1 MLWALLW
8 ERLRGMVAGAAFLHF
23 RKLKGNSTMR
33 NSIVLGVFATA
44 LFAHLAIAQNEVRI
58 GMITTLSGPAGYLG
72 EDVRDGFQ
80 LAVDEEKGKLGGIPV
95 RTLVEDD
102 GLKPGQGKEIANRF
116 LGTEKVKVLTGFIFS
131 NVLAAV
137 APDAFEAGAFV
148 ISPNAGPSNFAGKDC
163 NKLYFVTSWQNDAVF
178 EAAGQNATN
187 LGKKR
192 GYVLA
197 PNYQAG
203 KDAIAGFKRF
213 FKGEIVGETYTR
225 LDQTDFGPEMAQI
238 RAANPDAVFQFHPGG
253 LGITFIKQ
261 YVQAG
266 LQDTPMFVGGSGLD
280 RRILTAVGQAA
291 QGVNITSQWNADFDN
306 PASRAFVAAFETKYK
321 RVPDSYAS
329 QGYDTARLLASALK
343 AVHGDLSNSD
353 SLRQALLKADFVS
366 VRGAFRFA
374 RNQHPIQDL
383 YALRAMKD
391 ASGALDIKT
400 IGKVLSDHTDAYG
413 AACNL

>member
-1 MLWALLW
+1 MHRPIIFSALL
-8 ERLRGMVAGAAFLHF
+8 
-23 RKLKGNSTMR
+23 S
-33 NSIVLGVFATA
+33 A
-44 LFAHLAIAQNEVRI
+44 LLAHPACAQSEVKI

-72 EDVRDGFQ
+72 ADVRDGFQ
-80 LAVDEEKGKLGGIPV
+80 LAVDEQNGKLGGTPV
-95 RTLVEDD
+95 RLIVEDD

-116 LGTEKVKVLTGFIFS
+116 LGGEHVKILTGFIFS
-131 NVLAAV
+131 NVLEAV
-137 APDAFEAGAFV
+137 APDAFDAGAFV

-187 LGKKR
+187 LNKKR
-192 GYVLA
+192 AYVLA
-197 PNYQAG
+197 PNYKAG

-266 LQDTPMFVGGSGLD
+266 LQNIPMFVGGSGLD
-280 RRILTAVGQAA
+280 RRILAAVGPAA
-291 QGVNITSQWNADFDN
+291 EGVNITSQWNADFDN
-306 PASRAFVAAFETKYK
+306 PASRAFVAAFKAKYD
-321 RVPDSYAS
+321 RIPDSYAS
-329 QGYDTARLLASALK
+329 QGYDTANLLASALK
-343 AVHGDLSNSD
+343 AVHGDLSNTEAF
-353 SLRQALLKADFVS
+353 RQALMKADFVS

-374 RNQHPIQDL
+374 HNQHPIQDL
-383 YALRAMKD
+383 YALRVAKD
-391 ASGALDIKT
+391 ANGKLDIKT
-400 IGKVLSDHTDAYG
+400 VGKVLSDHTDAYG
-413 AACNL
+413 AACKL

>member
-1 MLWALLW
+1 MMRRSIILS
-8 ERLRGMVAGAAFLHF
+8 VFL
-23 RKLKGNSTMR
+23 S
-33 NSIVLGVFATA
+33 A
-44 LFAHLAIAQNEVRI
+44 LFAHAAVAQNDVKI

-72 EDVRDGFQ
+72 ADVRDGFQ
-80 LAVDEEKGKLGGIPV
+80 LAVDEENGKLGGVPV
-95 RTLVEDD
+95 RIMVEDD
-102 GLKPGQGKEIANRF
+102 GLKPGQGKQIADRF
-116 LGTEKVKVLTGFIFS
+116 LSSENIKILTGFIFS
-131 NVLAAV
+131 NVLEAV
-137 APDAFEAGAFV
+137 APDAFDAGAFV

-192 GYVLA
+192 AYVLA

-225 LDQTDFGPEMAQI
+225 LDQTDFGPEMAEI

-266 LQDTPMFVGGSGLD
+266 LQNIPMFVGGSGLD
-280 RRILTAVGQAA
+280 RRILAAVGPAA
-291 QGVNITSQWNADFDN
+291 EGVNITSQWNADFDN
-306 PASRAFVAAFETKYK
+306 PANRAFVAAFKAKYN
-321 RVPDSYAS
+321 RIPDSYAS

-343 AVHGDLSNSD
+343 AVHGDLSNTEAF
-353 SLRQALLKADFVS
+353 RQALLKADFVS
-366 VRGAFRFA
+366 VRGPFRFA
-374 RNQHPIQDL
+374 HNQHPIQDL
-383 YALRAMKD
+383 YALRVVKD
-391 ASGALDIKT
+391 DNGKLDIKT
-400 IGKVLSDHTDAYG
+400 VSKVLSNHTDAYG
-413 AACNL
+413 AACKF

>member
-1 MLWALLW
+1 
-8 ERLRGMVAGAAFLHF
+8 
-23 RKLKGNSTMR
+23 MR
-33 NSIVLGVFATA
+33 NSIILSVFVSA
-44 LFAHLAIAQNEVRI
+44 LFAHSAIAQNEVRI
-58 GMITTLSGPAGYLG
+58 GIITTLSGAAGYLG
-72 EDVRDGFQ
+72 ADVRDGFQ
-80 LAVDEEKGKLGGIPV
+80 LAVDEENAKLGGSPV
-95 RTLVEDD
+95 RVVVEDD

-116 LGTEKVKVLTGFIFS
+116 LGTEKVRILTGFIFS

-137 APDAFEAGAFV
+137 APDAFEIGAFV

-192 GYVLA
+192 AYVLA

-203 KDAIAGFKRF
+203 KDAISGFKRF
-213 FKGEIVGETYTR
+213 FKGEIAGETYTR

-238 RAANPDAVFQFHPGG
+238 RAATPDAVFQFHPGG

-266 LQDTPMFVGGSGLD
+266 LQDIPMFVGGSGLD
-280 RRILTAVGQAA
+280 RRILAAVGPAA

-306 PASRAFVAAFETKYK
+306 PASRAFVAAFQSKYNH
-321 RVPDSYAS
+321 VPDSYAS

-343 AVHGDLSNSD
+343 AIHGDLSNIEAF
-353 SLRQALLKADFVS
+353 RQALLKADFVS
-366 VRGAFRFA
+366 VRGAFRFGH
-374 RNQHPIQDL
+374 NQHPIQDL
-383 YALRAMKD
+383 YALRAVKHQN
-391 ASGALDIKT
+391 GNLDIKT
-400 IGKVLSDHTDAYG
+400 VGKVLSNHTDAYG
-413 AACNL
+413 AACQL

>member
-1 MLWALLW
+1 MRRSVILSI
-8 ERLRGMVAGAAFLHF
+8 FL
-23 RKLKGNSTMR
+23 S
-33 NSIVLGVFATA
+33 A
-44 LFAHLAIAQNEVRI
+44 LFAHAAVAQNDVKI

-72 EDVRDGFQ
+72 ADVRDGFQ
-80 LAVDEEKGKLGGIPV
+80 LAVDEENGKLGGVPV
-95 RTLVEDD
+95 RIMVEDD
-102 GLKPGQGKEIANRF
+102 GLKPGQGKQIADRF
-116 LGTEKVKVLTGFIFS
+116 LSSENIKILTGFIFS
-131 NVLAAV
+131 NVLEAV
-137 APDAFEAGAFV
+137 APDAFDAGAFV

-192 GYVLA
+192 AYVLA

-225 LDQTDFGPEMAQI
+225 LDQTDFGPEMAEI

-266 LQDTPMFVGGSGLD
+266 LQNIPMFVGGSGLD
-280 RRILTAVGQAA
+280 RRILAAVGPAA
-291 QGVNITSQWNADFDN
+291 EGVNITSQWNADFDN
-306 PASRAFVAAFETKYK
+306 PANRAFVAAFKAKYN
-321 RVPDSYAS
+321 RIPDSYAS

-343 AVHGDLSNSD
+343 AVHGDLSNTEAF
-353 SLRQALLKADFVS
+353 RQALLKADFVS
-366 VRGAFRFA
+366 VRGPFRFA
-374 RNQHPIQDL
+374 HNQHPIQDL
-383 YALRAMKD
+383 YALRVVKD
-391 ASGALDIKT
+391 DNGKLDIKT
-400 IGKVLSDHTDAYG
+400 VSKVLSNHTDAYG
-413 AACNL
+413 AACKF

>member
-1 MLWALLW
+1 MRRSVILSI
-8 ERLRGMVAGAAFLHF
+8 FL
-23 RKLKGNSTMR
+23 S
-33 NSIVLGVFATA
+33 A
-44 LFAHLAIAQNEVRI
+44 LFAHAAVAQNDVKI

-72 EDVRDGFQ
+72 ADVRDGFQ
-80 LAVDEEKGKLGGIPV
+80 LAVDEENGKLGGVPV
-95 RTLVEDD
+95 RIMVEDD
-102 GLKPGQGKEIANRF
+102 GLKPGQGKQIADRF
-116 LGTEKVKVLTGFIFS
+116 LSSENIKILTGFIFS
-131 NVLAAV
+131 NVLEAV
-137 APDAFEAGAFV
+137 APDAFDAGAFV

-192 GYVLA
+192 AYVLA

-225 LDQTDFGPEMAQI
+225 LDQTDFGPEMAEI

-266 LQDTPMFVGGSGLD
+266 LQNIPMFVGGSGLD
-280 RRILTAVGQAA
+280 RRILAAVGPAA
-291 QGVNITSQWNADFDN
+291 EGVNITSQWNADFDN
-306 PASRAFVAAFETKYK
+306 PASRAFVAAFKAKYN
-321 RVPDSYAS
+321 RIPDSYAS

-343 AVHGDLSNSD
+343 AVHGDLSNTEAF
-353 SLRQALLKADFVS
+353 RQALLKADFVS
-366 VRGAFRFA
+366 VRGPFRFA
-374 RNQHPIQDL
+374 HNQHPIQDL
-383 YALRAMKD
+383 YALRVVKD
-391 ASGALDIKT
+391 DNGKLDIKT
-400 IGKVLSDHTDAYG
+400 VSKVLSNHTDAYG
-413 AACNL
+413 AACKF

>member
-1 MLWALLW
+1 MRRSVILSI
-8 ERLRGMVAGAAFLHF
+8 FL
-23 RKLKGNSTMR
+23 S
-33 NSIVLGVFATA
+33 A
-44 LFAHLAIAQNEVRI
+44 LFAHAAVAQNDVKI

-72 EDVRDGFQ
+72 ADVRDGFQ
-80 LAVDEEKGKLGGIPV
+80 LAVDEENGKLGGVPV
-95 RTLVEDD
+95 RIMVEDD
-102 GLKPGQGKEIANRF
+102 GLKPGQGKQIADRF
-116 LGTEKVKVLTGFIFS
+116 LSSENIKILTGFIFS
-131 NVLAAV
+131 NVLEAV
-137 APDAFEAGAFV
+137 APDAFDAGAFV

-192 GYVLA
+192 AYLLA

-225 LDQTDFGPEMAQI
+225 LDQTDFGPEMAEI

-266 LQDTPMFVGGSGLD
+266 LQNIPMFVGGSGLD
-280 RRILTAVGQAA
+280 RRILAAVGPAA
-291 QGVNITSQWNADFDN
+291 EGVNITSQWNADFDN
-306 PASRAFVAAFETKYK
+306 PASRAFVAAFKAKYN
-321 RVPDSYAS
+321 RIPDSYAS

-343 AVHGDLSNSD
+343 AVHGDLSNTEAF
-353 SLRQALLKADFVS
+353 RQALLKADFVS
-366 VRGAFRFA
+366 VRGPFRFA
-374 RNQHPIQDL
+374 HNQHPIQDL
-383 YALRAMKD
+383 YALRVVKD
-391 ASGALDIKT
+391 DNGKLDIKT
-400 IGKVLSDHTDAYG
+400 VSKVLSNHTDAYG
-413 AACNL
+413 AACKF

>member
-1 MLWALLW
+1 MRRSVILS
-8 ERLRGMVAGAAFLHF
+8 VFLS
-23 RKLKGNSTMR
+23 G
-33 NSIVLGVFATA
+33 
-44 LFAHLAIAQNEVRI
+44 LFAHAAFAQSEVKI

-72 EDVRDGFQ
+72 VDVRDGFQ
-80 LAVDEEKGKLGGIPV
+80 LAVDEENGKLGGIPV
-95 RTLVEDD
+95 RVLVEDD
-102 GLKPGQGKEIANRF
+102 GLKPGQGKQIADRF
-116 LGTEKVKVLTGFIFS
+116 LNSVNVKILTGFIFS
-131 NVLAAV
+131 NVLEAV
-137 APDAFEAGAFV
+137 APDAFDAGAFV
-148 ISPNAGPSNFAGKDC
+148 ISPNAGPSNFAGKEC

-178 EAAGQNATN
+178 EAAGQSATSQ
-187 LGKKR
+187 GKKR
-192 GYVLA
+192 AYVLA

-266 LQDTPMFVGGSGLD
+266 LQNIPMFVDAAGLD
-280 RRILTAVGQAA
+280 RRILAAVGPAA

-306 PASRAFVAAFETKYK
+306 PASRAFVAAFKAKYN
-321 RVPDSYAS
+321 RIPDSYAS

-343 AVHGDLSNSD
+343 AVHGDLSNTEAF
-353 SLRQALLKADFVS
+353 RQALLKADFVS

-374 RNQHPIQDL
+374 RNQSPIQDI
-383 YALRAMKD
+383 YSFRVVKNED
-391 ASGALDIKT
+391 GKLDIKT
-400 IGKVLSDHTDAYG
+400 VGKVFSNHAGAYV
-413 AACNL
+413 AECKL

>member
-1 MLWALLW
+1 MKGNCMMRKFIVLSAFVSALLSHS
-8 ERLRGMVAGAAFLHF
+8 AF
-23 RKLKGNSTMR
+23 
-33 NSIVLGVFATA
+33 
-44 LFAHLAIAQNEVRI
+44 AQNEVRI

-72 EDVRDGFQ
+72 ADVRDGFQ
-80 LAVDEEKGKLGGIPV
+80 LAVDQENGKLGDMPV
-95 RTLVEDD
+95 RILVEDD

-116 LGTEKVKVLTGFIFS
+116 LGTEKVRILTGFIFS

-137 APDAFEAGAFV
+137 AADAFDAGAFV

-163 NKLYFVTSWQNDAVF
+163 NKLYLVTSWQNDAVF

-192 GYVLA
+192 AYVLA

-238 RAANPDAVFQFHPGG
+238 RAVNPDAVFQFHPGG

-266 LQDTPMFVGGSGLD
+266 LQNTAMFVGGSGLD
-280 RRILTAVGQAA
+280 RRILAAVGEAA
-291 QGVNITSQWNADFDN
+291 QGVNITSQWN
-306 PASRAFVAAFETKYK
+306 
-321 RVPDSYAS
+321 
-329 QGYDTARLLASALK
+329 
-343 AVHGDLSNSD
+343 
-353 SLRQALLKADFVS
+353 
-366 VRGAFRFA
+366 
-374 RNQHPIQDL
+374 
-383 YALRAMKD
+383 
-391 ASGALDIKT
+391 
-400 IGKVLSDHTDAYG
+400 
-413 AACNL
+413 